1 MKWCVCVCVIADVY
15 KDLIMKRDAFKRE
28 DIWNT
33 TAGKKTPEAI
43 KVLDLFLFI
52 YIYI

>member
-1 MKWCVCVCVIADVY
+1 MKWCVCVIADVY
-15 KDLIMKRDAFKRE
+15 KDLIMKRDAFKRGE

-52 YIYI
+52 Y